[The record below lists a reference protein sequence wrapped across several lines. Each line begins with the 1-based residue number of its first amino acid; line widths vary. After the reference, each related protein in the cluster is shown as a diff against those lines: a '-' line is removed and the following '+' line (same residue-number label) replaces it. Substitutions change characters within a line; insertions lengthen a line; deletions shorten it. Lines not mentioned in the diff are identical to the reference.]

1 MRLSSVDVVRL
12 RVTPRTTYAFVLLA
26 TDEGAVGL
34 GDGSS
39 SGNDAAL
46 AREARGLFAGCLE
59 GRVVEEIGSLVDG
72 LLAAGR
78 RNGPAPGLPLATA
91 VSALEQALWDLR
103 GQQAGLPIHA
113 LLGGARRRSIPLYAN
128 INRGLIERTPQ
139 AFGVRAAEAL
149 AAGFRAVKCAPFD
162 DLQPGGRARPEGRTA
177 LETGIARIEA
187 AREALGPEPALMVD
201 CHERF
206 DRATAIEVARRL
218 EPTRLR
224 WFEEPVPM
232 YAPGVLG
239 RCLEEGFTE
248 LGEVGRQIPFALTAG
263 EKLYG
268 LDQFRRLIETARP
281 AYTMPDV
288 KHCGGI
294 WELLRIGT
302 LAEAEG
308 IALSPHNPGS
318 AVASLVSAHIAAAL
332 PRFDLLE
339 LQWGEL
345 EWRAEL
351 IEPAER
357 VVGGMLEVPDR
368 PGLGARLNGRLVE
381 RYRVVFE

>member
-1 MRLSSVDVVRL
+1 M
-12 RVTPRTTYAFVLLA
+12 
-26 TDEGAVGL
+26 
-34 GDGSS
+34 
-39 SGNDAAL
+39 
-46 AREARGLFAGCLE
+46 E
-59 GRVVEEIGSLVDG
+59 GREVAEIGSLVDG

-78 RNGPAPGLPLATA
+78 RDGPAPRLPLATA

-103 GQQAGLPIHA
+103 GQQVGLPIHA

-128 INRGLIERTPQ
+128 INRGLTERTPE
-139 AFGVRAAEAL
+139 AFGRRAAEAL
-149 AAGFRAVKCAPFD
+149 AAGFEAVKCAPFD
-162 DLQPGGRARPEGRTA
+162 DLRPGGQARPEGRPA
-177 LETGIARIEA
+177 LELGIARIES
-187 AREALGPEPALMVD
+187 AREALGPGPALMVD

-206 DRATAIEVARRL
+206 DPATAVEVARRL

-232 YAPGVLG
+232 YAPGVLA
-239 RCLEEGFTE
+239 RCLAEGFGE

-268 LDQFRRLIETARP
+268 LEQFGRLFETARP

-308 IALSPHNPGS
+308 IAMSPHNPGS
-318 AVASLVSAHIAAAL
+318 AVATLVSAHLAAAL
-332 PRFDLLE
+332 PCFDLLE
-339 LQWGEL
+339 FQWGEL
-345 EWRAEL
+345 DWRAEL

-357 VVGGMLEVPDR
+357 VIVGMLEVPER
-368 PGLGARLNGRLVE
+368 PGLGARLNERVAE
-381 RYRVVFE
+381 RYRIEFD